1 MTHPHRDKTEPQPA
15 DPQEIYARWL
25 DALTHIAFAFSA
37 VALLLYLSG
46 VLAPF
51 VAPATLVELWRLPV
65 DQYLARAGAPSGWGW
80 LSLVG
85 RGDYLN
91 LLGICLFALISL
103 VCCARVIPA
112 YLRHGE
118 RLHAAL
124 AILQVLVLLAAAA
137 NLFPGAR

>member
-1 MTHPHRDKTEPQPA
+1 MTHPRPDNA
-15 DPQEIYARWL
+15 DPQEVYARWL
-25 DALTHIAFAFSA
+25 DALTYIAFAFAA
-37 VALLLYLSG
+37 VALALYLTG

-51 VAPATLVELWRLPV
+51 VSPQALVELWRLPV

-80 LSLVG
+80 LALAG

-91 LLGICLFALISL
+91 LAAVCLFALISL

-112 YLRHGE
+112 FLRRGE
-118 RLHAAL
+118 SLHAAL
-124 AILQVLVLLAAAA
+124 AAAQVLVLLVAAL

>member
-1 MTHPHRDKTEPQPA
+1 MTHPQPDQS
-15 DPQEIYARWL
+15 DPQEVYARWL
-25 DALTHIAFAFSA
+25 DALTGIAFVFS
-37 VALLLYLSG
+37 VLALALYLTG

-51 VAPATLVELWRLPV
+51 VAPQALVELWRLPV

-91 LLGICLFALISL
+91 LAAICLFALISL

-112 YLRHGE
+112 FLRRGE
-118 RLHAAL
+118 PLHAAL
-124 AILQVLVLLAAAA
+124 AAAQVLVLLAAAL

>member
-1 MTHPHRDKTEPQPA
+1 MTHPQPDKS
-15 DPQEIYARWL
+15 DPQEVYARWL
-25 DALTHIAFAFSA
+25 DVLTHIAFAFS
-37 VALLLYLSG
+37 VLALALYLTG

-51 VAPATLVELWRLPV
+51 VAPAALVELWRLPV
-65 DQYLARAGAPSGWGW
+65 DQYLARAGAPSGWAW
-80 LSLVG
+80 LSLAG

-91 LLGICLFALISL
+91 LAGVCLFALISL

-112 YLRHGE
+112 FLRRGE

-124 AILQVLVLLAAAA
+124 AVLQVLVLLAAAA

>member
-1 MTHPHRDKTEPQPA
+1 MAVTHPLPDKA

-25 DALTHIAFAFSA
+25 NGWTHFAFAFAA
-37 VALLLYLSG
+37 VALLLYLTG

-51 VAPATLVELWRLPV
+51 VAPASLVELWRLPV
-65 DQYLARAGAPSGWGW
+65 DQYLAHAGVPRGWNW

-91 LLGICLFALISL
+91 LAAICLFALISL

-112 YLRHGE
+112 FLRHGE

-124 AILQVLVLLAAAA
+124 ATAQVLVLLAAAL

>member
-1 MTHPHRDKTEPQPA
+1 MTHQQHPQDES
-15 DPQEIYARWL
+15 DPQEVYARWL
-25 DALTHIAFAFSA
+25 DALTHIAFAFS
-37 VALLLYLSG
+37 VLALALYLTG

-51 VAPATLVELWRLPV
+51 VAPQALAELWRLPV

-91 LLGICLFALISL
+91 LAGICLFALISL

-112 YLRHGE
+112 FLRHGE

-124 AILQVLVLLAAAA
+124 AFLQVAVLLAAAL